1 MAEKKK
7 QTYAQAIAE
16 LEEIVTKLQN
26 NECEIDELKTY
37 TNRSLSFIPMN
48 NEYIFVILSL
58 FYCNNAYLKKKKLL
72 YCHSRNPRLL
82 DQQVQAEKTEFK
94 NTTGCYPEI
103 KRTII

>member
-37 TNRSLSFIPMN
+37 TNRSL
-48 NEYIFVILSL
+48 YLLILCK
-58 FYCNNAYLKKKKLL
+58 Y
-72 YCHSRNPRLL
+72 
-82 DQQVQAEKTEFK
+82 K
-94 NTTGCYPEI
+94 NFETDEEI
-103 KRTII
+103 KKMLEELDS